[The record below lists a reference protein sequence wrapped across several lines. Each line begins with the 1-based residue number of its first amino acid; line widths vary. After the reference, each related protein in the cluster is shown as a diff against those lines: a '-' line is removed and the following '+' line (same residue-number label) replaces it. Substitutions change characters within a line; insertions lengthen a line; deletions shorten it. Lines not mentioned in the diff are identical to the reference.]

1 MPMFFV
7 AYTVL
12 VVVVMELLLTAVV
25 AARQGNAPLCAC
37 LTLDA
42 AFSPTSILT

>member
-7 AYTVL
+7 AYTFL
-12 VVVVMELLLTAVV
+12 VVVVELLLTAVV